1 MEELKERLIN
11 KYKED
16 SQEKNNID
24 KKIVELKKVIDS
36 YKKSISEIEKEMKV
50 GENNYAF
57 NQFFHK

>member
-1 MEELKERLIN
+1 LKERLIN

-36 YKKSISEIEKEMKV
+36 YKKSISEVEKEMKV
-50 GENNYAF
+50 KIKFIKILIYMKG
-57 NQFFHK
+57 

>member
-1 MEELKERLIN
+1 MKERLIN

-36 YKKSISEIEKEMKV
+36 YRKSVSEIEKEMKV
-50 GENNYAF
+50 KNYLNILF
-57 NQFFHK
+57 IIIE

>member
-1 MEELKERLIN
+1 MKERLIN

-36 YKKSISEIEKEMKV
+36 YKKSVSEIEKEMKV
-50 GENNYAF
+50 KNYLNILF
-57 NQFFHK
+57 IIIE

>member
-1 MEELKERLIN
+1 LKERLIN

-50 GENNYAF
+50 IIKIYF
-57 NQFFHK
+57 I

>member
-1 MEELKERLIN
+1 LKERLIN

-36 YKKSISEIEKEMKV
+36 YRKSVSEIEKEMKV
-50 GENNYAF
+50 KNYLNILF
-57 NQFFHK
+57 IIIE